1 MAEST
6 SRVPGRIR
14 VTGAP
19 GEIAAV
25 FASIADLEP
34 VEWVPGAI
42 ECAPLAGGRDPVDQ
56 APRLAAL
63 ALPWV
68 EVAGA
73 SPPLPFPAAVGGGV
87 YRRSPGH
94 AAAPSGLPE
103 IVLVAGEGFGLAE
116 HPTTGMCLE
125 LMLLLPH
132 GPALDAGCGSGTLAL
147 AWARLGRGPVL
158 AVDLDPRSVTQT
170 LESAAAS
177 GLSGAIV
184 CRRAALDQLD
194 GLDITSR
201 VMLANAPRQ
210 AQDALLAV
218 PGEPAPPALL
228 LSGLNAADMD
238 EVAEHWVAR
247 GMRVTGRDTTGRW
260 QAAMLVA
267 S

>member
-1 MAEST
+1 M
-6 SRVPGRIR
+6 
-14 VTGAP
+14 
-19 GEIAAV
+19 
-25 FASIADLEP
+25 
-34 VEWVPGAI
+34 
-42 ECAPLAGGRDPVDQ
+42 
-56 APRLAAL
+56 
-63 ALPWV
+63 
-68 EVAGA
+68 
-73 SPPLPFPAAVGGGV
+73 
-87 YRRSPGH
+87 
-94 AAAPSGLPE
+94 
-103 IVLVAGEGFGLAE
+103 LVAGEGFGLAE

-125 LMLLLPH
+125 LMLLLPD

-170 LESAAAS
+170 LESAVAS

-194 GLDITSR
+194 GLDITTR
-201 VMLANAPRQ
+201 VVLANAPRQ

-218 PGEPAPPALL
+218 PGDPAPPALL

-238 EVAEHWVAR
+238 DVAEHWVAR
-247 GMRVTGRDTTGRW
+247 GMRVTGRDSTGRW

>member
-1 MAEST
+1 MAEFT

-14 VTGAP
+14 VTGTP
-19 GEIAAV
+19 LQIAAA
-25 FASIADLEP
+25 FALIADLEP
-34 VEWVPGAI
+34 VEWVSGGI

-63 ALPWV
+63 TLPWG

-94 AAAPSGLPE
+94 AAAPPGLPE

-125 LMLLLPH
+125 LMRLLPD

-170 LESAAAS
+170 LESVVAS
-177 GLSGAIV
+177 GLRRAVV

-194 GLDITSR
+194 GLDITGR
-201 VMLANAPRQ
+201 VVLANAPQQ

-218 PGEPAPPALL
+218 AGDPVPPALL
-228 LSGLNAADMD
+228 ISGLDAKGMD
-238 EVAEHWVAR
+238 DVAEQWVAR
-247 GMRVTGRDTTGRW
+247 GMRVTARDSTGRW
-260 QAAMLVA
+260 QAAILVA